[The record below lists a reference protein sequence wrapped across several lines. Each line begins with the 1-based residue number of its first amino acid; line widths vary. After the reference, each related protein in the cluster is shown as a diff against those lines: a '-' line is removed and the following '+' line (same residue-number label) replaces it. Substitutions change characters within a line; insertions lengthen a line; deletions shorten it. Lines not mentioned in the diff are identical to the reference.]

1 MYVHFPNILWN
12 VAVLKKELCFKK
24 IIIFLNNTTKET
36 KQNENKKKKFFDN
49 SLF

>member
-24 IIIFLNNTTKET
+24 IIRTKET